1 MRPERCC
8 TGWNISLWTFNN
20 CRLQSNYSAII
31 GRYRICQFI
40 KPQIR
45 LELHDKKFCC
55 ASWLFQ
61 RPNEVRGKRP
71 PRSLNETCRS
81 SSVWFWTKRAGVLQF
96 DFQFAYSPLASI
108 IVRWYHRIF
117 KKIENVVSAFDQ
129 ALFERNELLTKPV
142 YILFEQIVQTP
153 GPWRLVYN
161 VARISIPFVN
171 GLRNLSLHNFC

>member
-1 MRPERCC
+1 MKFEESVRPE
-8 TGWNISLWTFNN
+8 
-20 CRLQSNYSAII
+20 
-31 GRYRICQFI
+31 
-40 KPQIR
+40 
-45 LELHDKKFCC
+45 
-55 ASWLFQ
+55 
-61 RPNEVRGKRP
+61 V
-71 PRSLNETCRS
+71 
-81 SSVWFWTKRAGVLQF
+81 WTKRAGVLQF

-153 GPWRLVYN
+153 GPWHLVYN

-171 GLRNLSLHNFC
+171 SLTEQIGYFLLGSFFFIFKVWQFGFNRVICNAAY